1 MIFRISI
8 RLIFVQNNFL
18 IDLSAVVSPRFRK
31 EQRIIL
37 FTNHHNFFSVNGFSI
52 RLGFSLASNH
62 CSDLA
67 HDYPTASVS
76 HHGYDSIE
84 KMDSYRFELSFSNF
98 FTSPITPE
106 CLNSSENSSHSRYVQ
121 LCLSIYLCS
130 IRISIYLI
138 RASIL
143 VSRSEFLKI

>member
-18 IDLSAVVSPRFRK
+18 INLSAAVSPRFRK

-37 FTNHHNFFSVNGFSI
+37 FTNYHNFFSINGFSI

-76 HHGYDSIE
+76 HHEYDFIYVL
-84 KMDSYRFELSFSNF
+84 KLDSYRFELSFSNF
-98 FTSPITPE
+98 FTSLITPE

-121 LCLSIYLCS
+121 LCLSIHLCS
-130 IRISIYLI
+130 KRISIYLEP
-138 RASIL
+138 RSQH
-143 VSRSEFLKI
+143 SRFQI

>member
-1 MIFRISI
+1 MNGWVQEFLNRSLSCISSFQK
-8 RLIFVQNNFL
+8 RT
-18 IDLSAVVSPRFRK
+18 
-31 EQRIIL
+31 IIL
-37 FTNHHNFFSVNGFSI
+37 FTNHLYNHHNFFSVNGFSI

-98 FTSPITPE
+98 FTSPITRE